1 MSEALQVSKEKL
13 MNDLH
18 QGIADAEEMLKLT
31 ASQTGESAV
40 QLRERVRERMGKAK
54 AELVHLQQVTIEKA
68 KAAGHAT
75 DVFVHENPWKSIGIA
90 AGLGLVVGL
99 LISRR

>member
-1 MSEALQVSKEKL
+1 MTDALQHSKDKL

-18 QGIADAEEMLKLT
+18 QGIADAEELLKLT
-31 ASQTGESAV
+31 ANQAGEGTA
-40 QLRERVRERMGKAK
+40 QLRERVRDRMSKAK
-54 AELVHLQQVTIEKA
+54 AELLHLQQATVEKA

-75 DVFVHENPWKSIGIA
+75 DVYVHENPWKSVGIA
-90 AGLGLVVGL
+90 AGVGLVVGL

>member
-1 MSEALQVSKEKL
+1 MTDAIQHSKDKL
-13 MNDLH
+13 MDDLH

-31 ASQTGESAV
+31 ANHAGEGAV
-40 QLRERVRERMGKAK
+40 QLRERVRDRMSKAK
-54 AELVHLQQVTIEKA
+54 VDLIHLQQATVERA

-90 AGLGLVVGL
+90 AGVGLVVGL

>member
-1 MSEALQVSKEKL
+1 MTDSLQHSKDKL
-13 MNDLH
+13 MDDLH
-18 QGIADAEEMLKLT
+18 QGIADAEELLKLT
-31 ASQTGESAV
+31 ANQAGEGAV
-40 QLRERVRERMGKAK
+40 QLRERVRDRMSKAK
-54 AELVHLQQVTIEKA
+54 VELLHLQQATVDRA

-90 AGLGLVVGL
+90 AGVGLVVGL

>member
-1 MSEALQVSKEKL
+1 MTDALQHSKDKL
-13 MNDLH
+13 MDDLH
-18 QGIADAEEMLKLT
+18 QGIADAEELLKLT
-31 ASQTGESAV
+31 ANQAGEGAV
-40 QLRERVRERMGKAK
+40 QLRERVRERMSKAK
-54 AELVHLQQVTIEKA
+54 VELLHLQQAAVDRA

-90 AGLGLVVGL
+90 AGAGLVVGL

>member
-1 MSEALQVSKEKL
+1 MTDAIQHTKDKL
-13 MNDLH
+13 MDDLH

-31 ASQTGESAV
+31 ANQAGEHTA
-40 QLRERVRERMGKAK
+40 QLRERVRDRMSKAK
-54 AELVHLQQVTIEKA
+54 VELQHLQQATVEKA

-75 DVFVHENPWKSIGIA
+75 DVFVHDNPWKSIGIA
-90 AGLGLVVGL
+90 AGIGLVVGL